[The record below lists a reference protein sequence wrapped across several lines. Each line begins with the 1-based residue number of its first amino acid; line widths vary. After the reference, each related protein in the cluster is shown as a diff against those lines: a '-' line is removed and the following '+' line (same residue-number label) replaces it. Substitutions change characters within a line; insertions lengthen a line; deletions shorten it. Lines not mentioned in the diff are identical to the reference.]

1 MLSGDHALLEGNVF
15 EPSKPQISPFVELN
29 GISLS
34 KPDVSYSYLDKVNEE
49 IAESSHAHVSKLIVE
64 EDHVTPFISVSS
76 PKPTVNRITNLST
89 KNVENVSQNKLD
101 NPPKPIFVGTNTKLE
116 CQIADALNDKSTK
129 TTTPTKDSLNP
140 IALESVRTKDSL
152 NPIALQPAPTKDSL
166 NPIALQPAT
175 KDSLDPISQMK
186 MNRGYSYLNPIR
198 FVIAVLV
205 GIVLKVNESF
215 IKAMLGKKDHRDVD
229 LPDLVDEPL
238 TSRNVDEIVHK
249 NKERKKKSLYE
260 KISSYFQRV
269 NKIPRPLSSLKY
281 SDPHQLVMSSNQ
293 NSISSKKIEDS
304 ISKSNRFEF
313 LNYYEI
319 LGVSPLAKQHQ
330 ISSAFKKLALR
341 YHPDKSRE
349 NNDEYFKKIVEAYN
363 VLNDD
368 KKRVEYN
375 QLLRITNKSPIAR
388 DILGYGAIF
397 ARLFNIKNN
406 YSLPTIK
413 FNATK

>member
-1 MLSGDHALLEGNVF
+1 MKIRVDLDKHRKIWTKIFDTALYSFLAAGIFGGVFLGSYWFGSKANITENDKTLDKNVLAENISPMKIMLSGDHALLEGNVF

-76 PKPTVNRITNLST
+76 PKPTVNRITDLST
-89 KNVENVSQNKLD
+89 ENVENVSQSKLD
-101 NPPKPIFVGTNTKLE
+101 NSPKPIFVGTNTVRNGQRREFTSNANVFKNYYKKLE

-238 TSRNVDEIVHK
+238 TSRN
-249 NKERKKKSLYE
+249 
-260 KISSYFQRV
+260 
-269 NKIPRPLSSLKY
+269 
-281 SDPHQLVMSSNQ
+281 
-293 NSISSKKIEDS
+293 
-304 ISKSNRFEF
+304 
-313 LNYYEI
+313 
-319 LGVSPLAKQHQ
+319 
-330 ISSAFKKLALR
+330 
-341 YHPDKSRE
+341 
-349 NNDEYFKKIVEAYN
+349 
-363 VLNDD
+363 
-368 KKRVEYN
+368 
-375 QLLRITNKSPIAR
+375 
-388 DILGYGAIF
+388 
-397 ARLFNIKNN
+397 
-406 YSLPTIK
+406 
-413 FNATK
+413 